1 MKKIYLLLTFLFLNI
16 FSQNA
21 FSQKKDVLYEKL
33 DLFGDI
39 LETINKEYFKQINEG
54 EVIDG
59 AINGMLQ
66 SLDPY
71 SSYMSPK
78 TFKSMNTETKGE
90 FGGLGIE
97 VTMEAGLVK
106 VISPI
111 DDTPADRAG
120 IRSGDYII
128 KLDKKQVK
136 GLTLDEAVNT
146 MRGKSGT
153 PITLTIRRI
162 DVDEPIIV
170 KIVRETINKEY
181 FKQINEGEVI
191 DGAINGMLQSLD
203 PYSSYMSPKTFKS
216 MNTETKGEF
225 GGLGIE
231 VTMEAGLVKVIS
243 PIDDTP
249 ADRAGIKSGDYII
262 KLDNKQVKGL
272 TLDEAVNTMRGKS
285 GTPITLTIRRIDVDE
300 PIIVKIVRE
309 TIKTKSVVSEIKENI
324 GYLRLRSFNEK
335 SGDELID
342 KIREIGRSKP
352 SLTGYILDLRNNPG
366 GLLSQAIKISDAFL
380 DSGEIVSTKGRDPK
394 DIKVYNSK
402 KGDEINGKPL
412 IVLINKGS
420 ASASEIVAG
429 ALKDHKRAIVIGEKS
444 FGKGSVQSIMPLSN
458 GGGLR
463 LTTAKYYLPSG
474 ETIEEIG
481 VQPDIKVEPQKDNFK
496 INDPIND
503 NQLIYALKLLKAS

>member
-1 MKKIYLLLTFLFLNI
+1 MKKIYLLLTFLFLNL

-21 FSQKKDVLYEKL
+21 FSQKKDALYEKL

-78 TFKSMNTETKGE
+78 TFKNMNTETKGE

-111 DDTPADRAG
+111 DDTPAD
-120 IRSGDYII
+120 
-128 KLDKKQVK
+128 K
-136 GLTLDEAVNT
+136 
-146 MRGKSGT
+146 
-153 PITLTIRRI
+153 
-162 DVDEPIIV
+162 
-170 KIVRETINKEY
+170 
-181 FKQINEGEVI
+181 
-191 DGAINGMLQSLD
+191 
-203 PYSSYMSPKTFKS
+203 
-216 MNTETKGEF
+216 
-225 GGLGIE
+225 
-231 VTMEAGLVKVIS
+231 
-243 PIDDTP
+243 
-249 ADRAGIKSGDYII
+249 AGIKSGDYII

-285 GTPITLTIRRIDVDE
+285 GTPITLTIRRIDVDD

-309 TIKTKSVVSEIKENI
+309 TIKTKSVVSEVKENI

-342 KIREIGRSKP
+342 KIREINKSKP
-352 SLTGYILDLRNNPG
+352 NITGYILDLRNNPG

-412 IVLINKGS
+412 IVLINRGS

-429 ALKDHKRAIVIGEKS
+429 ALKDHKRAIVVGEKS

-481 VQPDIKVEPQKDNFK
+481 VQPDIKVEQQKDNFK
-496 INDPIND
+496 INDPVND